1 MSLQTQGNGFL
12 LANYRGQPMS
22 NNLSGLL
29 HEHTQLQQRL
39 DDSVISADLD
49 TNTKLERS
57 KSELERTIFFE
68 RTKDYREKLKN
79 LESERI
85 AANDLRNDFQAELK
99 AQAEKVMQA
108 RSKAFDEQETHN
120 QLQARLYHLDNTIEV
135 TRQTIN
141 ELKAELAAH
150 LKQKLYGGNDNGY

>member
-1 MSLQTQGNGFL
+1 MS
-12 LANYRGQPMS
+12 
-22 NNLSGLL
+22 NLSGLL

-68 RTKDYREKLKN
+68 RTKDYREKLRN

-85 AANDLRNDFQAELK
+85 AANDLRDDFQAELK
-99 AQAEKVMQA
+99 AQAEKVMEA
-108 RSKAFDEQETHN
+108 RSQAFDEQEKHN
-120 QLQARLYHLDNTIEV
+120 LISSRLYHLDNTIELS
-135 TRQTIN
+135 RQNIN

>member
-12 LANYRGQPMS
+12 LANYRGQLMS
-22 NNLSGLL
+22 NLSGLL

-57 KSELERTIFFE
+57 KAELERTIFFE
-68 RTKDYREKLKN
+68 RTKDFREKLRN

-85 AANDLRNDFQAELK
+85 AANDLRDDFQAELK
-99 AQAEKVMQA
+99 AQADLVFQA
-108 RSKAFDEQETHN
+108 RSKAFDEQAKHN
-120 QLQARLYHLDNTIEV
+120 LISSRLYHLDNTIALSREN
-135 TRQTIN
+135 IN
-141 ELKAELAAH
+141 ELKAELQRH

>member
-1 MSLQTQGNGFL
+1 
-12 LANYRGQPMS
+12 MS

-79 LESERI
+79 LEFERI
-85 AANDLRNDFQAELK
+85 AANDLRDDFQAELK
-99 AQAEKVMQA
+99 AQAEKVMEA
-108 RSKAFDEQETHN
+108 RSKAFDEQEKHN
-120 QLQARLYHLDNTIEV
+120 LISSRLYHLDNTIELS
-135 TRQTIN
+135 RQNIN
-141 ELKAELAAH
+141 ELKAELQRH
-150 LKQKLYGGNDNGY
+150 LKQKLYGGNENGY